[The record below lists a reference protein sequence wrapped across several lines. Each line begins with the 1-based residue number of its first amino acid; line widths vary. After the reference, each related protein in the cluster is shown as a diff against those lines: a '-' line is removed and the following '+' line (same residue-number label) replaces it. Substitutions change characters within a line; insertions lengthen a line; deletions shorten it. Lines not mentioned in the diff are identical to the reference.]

1 MSRSRN
7 TSNIYG
13 KKTERYSILIPAAG
27 MGYRMRSYGPKPLIR
42 LDASQNIIER
52 QLEIIQAAFTN
63 CEIILVAG
71 FESEKLM
78 NNTPEYLI
86 KIENENY
93 ERNNVVRSV
102 GMGLRAATT
111 DKILIIYGDLVFN
124 EQAISNLKLEQSCL
138 VVDSSDTMGK
148 EEVGCNICDGYIE
161 QLLPDMPN
169 KWAQISFFID
179 KELALLKKISWDRN
193 KSHYFGFEAINEI
206 INRGGSFKAVSPEGA
221 KVTDVDSSKDLNTAR
236 TIIK

>member
-78 NNTPEYLI
+78 KNTPEYLI

-124 EQAISNLKLEQSCL
+124 EQAISNLK
-138 VVDSSDTMGK
+138 
-148 EEVGCNICDGYIE
+148 
-161 QLLPDMPN
+161 
-169 KWAQISFFID
+169 
-179 KELALLKKISWDRN
+179 
-193 KSHYFGFEAINEI
+193 
-206 INRGGSFKAVSPEGA
+206 
-221 KVTDVDSSKDLNTAR
+221 
-236 TIIK
+236 